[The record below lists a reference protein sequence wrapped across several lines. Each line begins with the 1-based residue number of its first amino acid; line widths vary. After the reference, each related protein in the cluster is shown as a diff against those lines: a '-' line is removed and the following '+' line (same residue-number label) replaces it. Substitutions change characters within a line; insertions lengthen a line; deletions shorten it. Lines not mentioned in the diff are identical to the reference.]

1 MFNTQDGVI
10 ITTYNSRA
18 KDSQKKLFGSDVVFH
33 NYLEEMKSGE
43 SIPTLRA
50 VIQTDVFNEGTR
62 SVAKAAYEAQDLDF
76 VHGHSLGWR
85 NWTSAERPYFFLT
98 FLGADNVM
106 GVVHLLTDH
115 SVAVAKKVITE
126 IRT

>member
-10 ITTYNSRA
+10 IATYNSRA
-18 KDSQKKLFGSDVVFH
+18 KDSQKKLFWSDVVFH

-43 SIPTLRA
+43 SIPTLRT

-62 SVAKAAYEAQDLDF
+62 SVAKAAYEAQGLDF

-85 NWTSAERPYFFLT
+85 NWTSAERPYFFL
-98 FLGADNVM
+98 GADNVM

-115 SVAVAKKVITE
+115 SVGVAKKVITA